1 MKDWSKSNPPGNTEK
16 ETWNEE
22 SASKQGM
29 GFRAVTSEKFKKSSL
44 KKKGGEFLPWLGAI
58 EKLLKIPTYQVI
70 QVS

>member
-1 MKDWSKSNPPGNTEK
+1 
-16 ETWNEE
+16 
-22 SASKQGM
+22 M